1 MGIGECDVR
10 PPPEDIPDEL
20 RQWLM
25 DLWLFVNAGNIKV
38 YNQNAEP
45 TIGDNQ
51 IALWIDADGGPA
63 YYLVANFDGTQKT
76 VALT

>member
-1 MGIGECDVR
+1 MRR
-10 PPPEDIPDEL
+10 PPQIEDEEL
-20 RQWLM
+20 LRWLNE
-25 DLWLFVNAGNIKV
+25 LWLFVNAGNIRV

-51 IALWIDADGGPA
+51 MALWIDADGGPL
-63 YYLVANFDGTQKT
+63 YYLLANFDGSQKK